1 MSLDRIT
8 GFSKTILIIS
18 SLLLI
23 ARIASLL
30 FADSTYSSDHIAF
43 QLFENCLMII
53 VVFVPVILDRGVNI
67 RIPRALEIAFV
78 GFCFSGLVLGDLF
91 DFYGRFKWWDILLH
105 GISGVML
112 GILGYEILPV
122 PSDARKRRRTLYP
135 LFASVWIISFALAVG
150 TMWEIF
156 EYIAD
161 GIFGLNTQ
169 QYLTSTG
176 TFDESTPLLGRAAL
190 RDTME
195 DLILNFI
202 GAAAVAI
209 FVFMEF
215 RLTSRNVKQDKDY
228 EKDSFNGPRCVGNN
242 FVQGS

>member
-1 MSLDRIT
+1 MALERIT
-8 GFSKTILIIS
+8 GFSKTILVIS
-18 SLLLI
+18 TLLLI
-23 ARIASLL
+23 VQIASFL
-30 FADSTYSSDHIAF
+30 FADSNPGAGQMSFRI
-43 QLFENCLMII
+43 FENCLMII
-53 VVFVPVILDRGVNI
+53 VVFIPVILDKVANV

-122 PSDARKRRRTLYP
+122 PSDARNRRRTLYP

-150 TMWEIF
+150 ALWEIF

-161 GIFGLNTQ
+161 GIFGLNSQ

-176 TFDESTPLLGRAAL
+176 TFDESTPLKGREAL

-195 DLILNFI
+195 DLILGFI

-209 FVFMEF
+209 FIYLQLRPSYRIRKV
-215 RLTSRNVKQDKDY
+215 RQ
-228 EKDSFNGPRCVGNN
+228 
-242 FVQGS
+242 

>member
-23 ARIASLL
+23 AQIASLL
-30 FADSTYSSDHIAF
+30 FADSTSSADHIAF
-43 QLFENCLMII
+43 LLFENCLMII

-112 GILGYEILPV
+112 GILGYVILSAFMDLEKAKTSVRPV
-122 PSDARKRRRTLYP
+122 LA
-135 LFASVWIISFALAVG
+135 AVWIICFALAVG
-150 TMWEIF
+150 ALWEIF

-161 GIFGLNTQ
+161 GIFGLNSQ

-176 TFDESTPLLGRAAL
+176 TFDESTPLKGREAL

-195 DLILNFI
+195 DLILGFI

-209 FVFMEF
+209 FIYLQL
-215 RLTSRNVKQDKDY
+215 RPSYRIRK
-228 EKDSFNGPRCVGNN
+228 
-242 FVQGS
+242 VQQ